1 MLYLVE
7 IANTTSGMAKAITAQ
22 EDINTARMVYH
33 QTMSSAMANPA
44 VNAITVVVLTDA
56 GNTVIQDYWVRQ
68 VEVEIE

>member
-7 IANTTSGMAKAITAQ
+7 IANTSSGIAKAITEK

-33 QTMSSAMANPA
+33 QTMASAMANPA
-44 VNAITVVVLTDA
+44 VNAMTVVVLSEA

-68 VEVEIE
+68 VAE